1 MNDEFYSI
9 LEVPKNANEQDIKKS
24 YRKLMLQ
31 YHPDRNKSPEAEEKI
46 KRLMKHMKFLEI
58 KRKGKCMIQDI

>member
-9 LEVPKNANEQDIKKS
+9 LEVPKNASETEIKKS

-31 YHPDRNKSPEAEEKI
+31 YHPDRNKSPDAEEKI
-46 KRLMKHMKFLEI
+46 KKNK
-58 KRKGKCMIQDI
+58 